1 LRRYFTLCSQVS
13 SAGRIVE
20 FESDAEELIVHCNFG
35 WDGMCDGYYQSDMF
49 DLSKPAVDYDEKLDE
64 SVPLNPPYY
73 LFDQNLYLTM
83 YSGYGSN

>member
-1 LRRYFTLCSQVS
+1 MVQYYIIDKASDEIVE
-13 SAGRIVE
+13 IVE

-35 WDGMCDGYYQSDMF
+35 WDGLCDGYYQSDMF